1 VVKAFDPG
9 LVLEL
14 LETYQVNATAIEAL
28 LFERP
33 TVGEV
38 ALVRLS
44 DGK

>member
-1 VVKAFDPG
+1 MVKAFDPG

-14 LETYQVNATAIEAL
+14 LETYQVNDTAIEAL

-38 ALVRLS
+38 AVVGLP